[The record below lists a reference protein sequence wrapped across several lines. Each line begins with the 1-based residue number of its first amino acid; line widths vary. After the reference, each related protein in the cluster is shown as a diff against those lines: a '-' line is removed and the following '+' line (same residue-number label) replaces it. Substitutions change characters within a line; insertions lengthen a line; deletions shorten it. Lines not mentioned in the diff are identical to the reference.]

1 MKTTFGLKCLTT
13 TLILCLSI
21 TGCKQYGNS
30 FNGNIK
36 HIKFPQEQNL
46 KGERLHYINSIGFY
60 GCDLNYPYLVLS
72 LAKQEAQTAI
82 YDLERK
88 KFMGDY
94 FHIGQGPDDFT
105 SFVIIN
111 QNKDSLLGINDVYKR
126 ELKIINLYQTIKTQK
141 IVYQQV
147 LKYKEHNADNFIA
160 LNADSVL
167 WVKSYENNQLIY
179 KHTDQ
184 IKNMYADPLYRNTL
198 NQMQTLSDAIKR
210 DGSKIVS
217 LTGILDQIDIL
228 SLTPGGDNISVTA
241 SADKTLPTIHEQQE
255 EHFQNTT
262 DFYLS
267 IPRCNNDYIMVL
279 YQSPQTQTKE
289 LQLIDWDGNGLCR
302 YLLEEDL
309 IDFCI
314 DWNRKTIYGI
324 TDAEAVFKYDL
335 PLP

>member
-105 SFVIIN
+105 SFIIIN

-126 ELKIINLYQTIKTQK
+126 ELKIINLYQTIKTKQ
-141 IVYQQV
+141 IVYQQ
-147 LKYKEHNADNFIA
+147 
-160 LNADSVL
+160 
-167 WVKSYENNQLIY
+167 ENCN
-179 KHTDQ
+179 
-184 IKNMYADPLYRNTL
+184 
-198 NQMQTLSDAIKR
+198 
-210 DGSKIVS
+210 
-217 LTGILDQIDIL
+217 
-228 SLTPGGDNISVTA
+228 
-241 SADKTLPTIHEQQE
+241 
-255 EHFQNTT
+255 HFQNNLLYSHCLLITEAQ
-262 DFYLS
+262 
-267 IPRCNNDYIMVL
+267 YIEENI
-279 YQSPQTQTKE
+279 QC
-289 LQLIDWDGNGLCR
+289 GL
-302 YLLEEDL
+302 YLLDM
-309 IDFCI
+309 
-314 DWNRKTIYGI
+314 
-324 TDAEAVFKYDL
+324 
-335 PLP
+335 

>member
-105 SFVIIN
+105 SFIIIN

-126 ELKIINLYQTIKTQK
+126 ELKIINLYQTIKTKQ

-167 WVKSYENNQLIY
+167 WVKSYEL
-179 KHTDQ
+179 
-184 IKNMYADPLYRNTL
+184 
-198 NQMQTLSDAIKR
+198 
-210 DGSKIVS
+210 
-217 LTGILDQIDIL
+217 
-228 SLTPGGDNISVTA
+228 
-241 SADKTLPTIHEQQE
+241 
-255 EHFQNTT
+255 
-262 DFYLS
+262 
-267 IPRCNNDYIMVL
+267 
-279 YQSPQTQTKE
+279 
-289 LQLIDWDGNGLCR
+289 
-302 YLLEEDL
+302 
-309 IDFCI
+309 
-314 DWNRKTIYGI
+314 
-324 TDAEAVFKYDL
+324 
-335 PLP
+335 